1 MPPARNNVHNPN
13 KSAIREPD
21 PLAMKITSKEI
32 ELGNSNP
39 KTGHQPSLSGDR
51 CS

>member
-13 KSAIREPD
+13 NSAIREPD

-39 KTGHQPSLSGDR
+39 KRPSDFPLGRSL
-51 CS
+51 